1 MLIYMQKYA
10 YAYIHILFL
19 CIIKSFL
26 NMDTPLK
33 QNKATSNLLKIQRKY
48 KEDGTPQKD
57 AITILTKKQICDE
70 VDRMNKV
77 MMMMMK

>member
-1 MLIYMQKYA
+1 MHIYVYIHIL
-10 YAYIHILFL
+10 YVYIHILFL
-19 CIIKSFL
+19 CIIKSFF

-70 VDRMNKV
+70 VDHFK
-77 MMMMMK
+77 

>member
-1 MLIYMQKYA
+1 
-10 YAYIHILFL
+10 
-19 CIIKSFL
+19 
-26 NMDTPLK
+26 MDTPLK

-70 VDRMNKV
+70 VDRGTKYKDICKIFNLKYVSNVTRIYMNRYIYIKNFF
-77 MMMMMK
+77 